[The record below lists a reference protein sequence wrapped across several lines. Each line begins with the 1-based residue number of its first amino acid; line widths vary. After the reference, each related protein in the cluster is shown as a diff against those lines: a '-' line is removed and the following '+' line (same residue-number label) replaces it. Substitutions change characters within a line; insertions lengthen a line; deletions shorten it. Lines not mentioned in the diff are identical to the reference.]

1 MARQGRARKQKRDNP
16 LSLARS
22 SGDNS
27 KAGLLWFRKSGAGYH
42 LFLSF
47 FSQQPGAVCK
57 LPDRSEKDPQE
68 VGNDDDVAREARKGR
83 PKGMSRAAKRR
94 RKHKAPCNVD
104 VDTSAHEDDQGVD
117 AIALDQS
124 QPLVQAFE
132 SKTNEWMQLKGF
144 VGALSRPLPLT
155 IRLRDVDA
163 VDATERMNR
172 LKQKL
177 EDFSDLIGPV
187 RYDKSIYQSRPGC
200 SLCKSSLGKISPDL
214 KEVIVSGS
222 MDGLLARQELAS
234 MLPVLALRRVG
245 ALKAGAKVLDLCSSP
260 GSKTLQALEVV
271 CSSNRRGKV
280 IANDINAS
288 RLQSLREAV
297 IRSGVDEELTDRV
310 TFTNF
315 DGSAF
320 PLPKSGKLFDCIICD
335 VPCSGDGT
343 IRKDKHILPM
353 WSPATSNAL
362 HPLQLDILRRALV
375 LVRVGGTVSYSTCSL
390 NPIED
395 EAVVS
400 AALANDDRYELLDW
414 PSDLL
419 PGFVTRRGI
428 SDWRV
433 AFYNQNS
440 VEGDDSDDFGQ
451 LSFYDSHIK
460 AKEKSETGSCETLWP
475 TGKVPLSRCMRLWPQ
490 DQDTGGFFVAIIRR
504 KR

>member
-1 MARQGRARKQKRDNP
+1 MAKQAGRARKQKRDDNP
-16 LSLARS
+16 LSSARL
-22 SGDNS
+22 SGDKC
-27 KAGLLWFRKSGAGYH
+27 KASSLWFRKSGAGYH

-47 FSQQPGAVCK
+47 FAEQPGAVCN
-57 LPDRSEKDPQE
+57 EGDPQQ
-68 VGNDDDVAREARKGR
+68 VGNDGDVASVARKG
-83 PKGMSRAAKRR
+83 KGMSRAAKRR
-94 RKHKAPCNVD
+94 RKHKDPCNVD
-104 VDTSAHEDDQGVD
+104 VGRSAHEDGQGAPD
-117 AIALDQS
+117 MTELDQS
-124 QPLVQAFE
+124 HPLVQAFE
-132 SKTNEWMQLKGF
+132 SKANEWTRLRGF
-144 VGALSRPLPLT
+144 VEALSRPLPLT

-163 VDATERMNR
+163 TERMNE

-177 EDFSDLIGPV
+177 GDFSQLIGPV
-187 RYDKSIYQSRPGC
+187 QYDKSIYQSRPGC
-200 SLCKSSLGKISPDL
+200 SLCKSSLGKISPGL

-234 MLPVLALRRVG
+234 MLPVLALSHVG

-288 RLQSLREAV
+288 RLESLREAV

-315 DGSAF
+315 DASEF
-320 PLPKSGKLFDCIICD
+320 PSPKSGKLFDCIICD

-353 WSPATSNAL
+353 WTPATSNSL
-362 HPLQLDILRRALV
+362 HPLQLDILRRALE
-375 LVRVGGTVSYSTCSL
+375 LVRVGGSVSYSTCSL

-395 EAVVS
+395 ESVVS

-428 SDWRV
+428 SDWKV
-433 AFYNQNS
+433 AFYNKDS
-440 VEGDDSDDFGQ
+440 FEGDDSDDFGQ

-460 AKEKSETGSCETLWP
+460 AMENGETGSYETLWP
-475 TGKVPLSRCMRLWPQ
+475 TGKVPLKRCMRLWPQ

>member
-1 MARQGRARKQKRDNP
+1 MAKQGRARKQKKDDNP
-16 LSLARS
+16 LSSARL
-22 SGDNS
+22 SGDNC
-27 KAGLLWFRKSGAGYH
+27 KASSLWHRKSGAGFH

-47 FSQQPGAVCK
+47 FSRQPGAVCR
-57 LPDRSEKDPQE
+57 PSPPEG
-68 VGNDDDVAREARKGR
+68 GNDGGVASVAKKG
-83 PKGMSRAAKRR
+83 KGMSRAAKRR

-104 VDTSAHEDDQGVD
+104 DDRLQGDDQGVD
-117 AIALDQS
+117 MIELDQS
-124 QPLVQAFE
+124 HPLVQAFE
-132 SKTNEWMQLKGF
+132 SKKDEWAELRGF
-144 VGALSRPLPLT
+144 VEALSRPLPLT
-155 IRLRDVDA
+155 IRLRDVGA
-163 VDATERMNR
+163 SERMNG

-177 EDFSDLIGPV
+177 GSFSELIGPV
-187 RYDKSIYQSRPGC
+187 RYDESIYQSKPGC

-222 MDGLLARQELAS
+222 MNGLLARQELAS
-234 MLPVLALRRVG
+234 MLPVLALRHVG

-260 GSKTLQALEVV
+260 GSKTLQALEVA
-271 CSSNRRGKV
+271 CSSNGRGKV

-288 RLQSLREAV
+288 RLGSLRDAV

-315 DGSAF
+315 DASEF
-320 PLPKSGKLFDCIICD
+320 PSPKSGKLFDCIICD

-343 IRKDKHILPM
+343 IRKDRHILPM
-353 WSPATSNAL
+353 WTPATSNAL
-362 HPLQLDILRRALV
+362 HPLQLSILNRALK
-375 LVRVGGTVSYSTCSL
+375 LLRVGGTVSYSTCSL

-395 EAVVS
+395 ESVVS

-428 SDWRV
+428 NGWKV
-433 AFYNQNS
+433 AFYN
-440 VEGDDSDDFGQ
+440 VEGGESDDFGS
-451 LSFYDSHIK
+451 LSFYDSHNN
-460 AKEKSETGSCETLWP
+460 AKENGETGLCETLWP
-475 TGKVPLSRCMRLWPQ
+475 TGNVPLHRCMRLWPQ